1 MKVRNIFIG
10 CLSLLMAFT
19 ACNEEIIIE
28 NEGIETA
35 SFSLSFLANT
45 TAGNIT
51 TKAAGQI
58 ATQDELYVGDC
69 FLAIYSGESNGW
81 DRLISWQTYTVN
93 QSGQFAIDIP
103 SLPINTPL
111 KIVAVA
117 NPPVLDGGA
126 SWETTGAYS
135 SIHAFSTTYGTLD
148 GTLSGGSL
156 YYTFNPKSL
165 VKVGEGTIQ
174 FDAKGV
180 ITRQEGAIKDGV
192 FHLTQLA
199 ARVDLDLTV
208 ENPETKPETSETI
221 YDFGGKTPNEI
232 VKAFGTNI
240 NKLQDER
247 NPGYIYDNNGTLAF
261 SENKVDNYVATVY
274 NCKNHVTTY
283 NGQTINPN
291 STKIAHLTGASKK
304 VVTTTPNVKVLSI
317 ESIVINNVE
326 TRSLLMMR
334 NEDLTDLKNHT
345 ISISPS
351 SPTSRLQLTFYT
363 YEKSL
368 YTVDISKALNVSIKG
383 KLATGSRV
391 VTQKYNLEVVHAI
404 ALDAQGAPTSWGK
417 FDKFELLPFNEKVEG
432 DPTENIEDI
441 ETTQQELTYNLSI
454 NPVKSND
461 CATNG
466 FVRGNQYVVTG
477 TLSTSRLPANG
488 MLDVNI
494 APATPYSP
502 EIKFTFD

>member
-45 TAGNIT
+45 TAGNIA
-51 TKAAGQI
+51 TKAGEQI
-58 ATQDELYVGDC
+58 ATEDELYVGDC
-69 FLAIYSGESNGW
+69 FIAIYSGESSGW
-81 DRLISWQTYTVN
+81 DRLISWHTYTVN
-93 QSGQFAIDIP
+93 QSKEFAIDIP

-117 NPPVLDGGA
+117 NPPALDGGIKWEKA
-126 SWETTGAYS
+126 SYS
-135 SIHAFSTTYGTLD
+135 SIRSFSTTYGTLG
-148 GTLSGGSL
+148 GTLSDGSK

-165 VKVGEGTIQ
+165 VKVGEGIIQ
-174 FDAKGV
+174 FNADGS

-208 ENPETKPETSETI
+208 ESPETKPEAPETI
-221 YDFGGKTPNEI
+221 YDFGGTTPETV
-232 VKAFGTNI
+232 VKALSTQI
-240 NKLQDER
+240 NSLQDKDF
-247 NPGYIYDNNGTLAF
+247 PGYIYSDGTFVKDNPSAA
-261 SENKVDNYVATVY
+261 YIATVY
-274 NCKNHVTTY
+274 NCKDHVFEY
-283 NGQTINPN
+283 NGQKINPN
-291 STKIAHLTGASKK
+291 SDKIAHLTGASKK
-304 VVTTTPNVKVLSI
+304 VVTRTPNVRVLSI
-317 ESIVINNVE
+317 KSIVIDNVE
-326 TRSLLMMR
+326 TQSQLMMR
-334 NEDLTDLKNHT
+334 NEELTALRGNT
-345 ISISPS
+345 ISS
-351 SPTSRLQLTFYT
+351 SNPTSRLRLTFYT
-363 YEKSL
+363 YEKSFYPNDL
-368 YTVDISKALNVSIKG
+368 SKVLKVSIVG
-383 KLATGSRV
+383 NLAIGSQEL
-391 VTQKYNLEVVHAI
+391 TEEYSLEGVHCI
-404 ALDAQGAPTSWGK
+404 ALDQTGNPTSWGK
-417 FDKFELLPFNEKVEG
+417 LKKFVLLPIGETGGKLIEQITIKEQ
-432 DPTENIEDI
+432 TE
-441 ETTQQELTYNLSI
+441 QELTYNISI
-454 NPVKSND
+454 NPVRTVD

>member
-51 TKAAGQI
+51 TKAGEQI
-58 ATQDELYVGDC
+58 ATEDELYVGDC
-69 FLAIYSGESNGW
+69 FIAIYSGESSGW
-81 DRLISWQTYTVN
+81 DRLISWHTYTVN
-93 QSGQFAIDIP
+93 QSKEFAIDIP

-117 NPPVLDGGA
+117 NPPALDGGIK
-126 SWETTGAYS
+126 WENETSYS
-135 SIHAFSTTYGTLD
+135 SICSFSTTYGTLGGPLSD
-148 GTLSGGSL
+148 GSE

-165 VKVGEGTIQ
+165 IKEGEGIIQ
-174 FDAKGV
+174 FKADGSIV
-180 ITRQEGAIKDGV
+180 SQEGAIKDGV

-208 ENPETKPETSETI
+208 ESPETKPEAPETI
-221 YDFGGKTPNEI
+221 YDFGGTTPETV
-232 VKAFGTNI
+232 VKALSTQI
-240 NKLQDER
+240 NSLQDKDS
-247 NPGYIYDNNGTLAF
+247 PGYIYSDGTFVKDNPSAG
-261 SENKVDNYVATVY
+261 YIVY
-274 NCKNHVTTY
+274 NCKDHVFEY
-283 NGQTINPN
+283 NGQKINPN
-291 STKIAHLTGASKK
+291 SDKIAHLTGASKK
-304 VVTTTPNVKVLSI
+304 VVTRTPNVRVLSI
-317 ESIVINNVE
+317 KSIVIDNVE
-326 TRSLLMMR
+326 TRSQLMMR
-334 NEDLTDLKNHT
+334 NEELTALRGNT
-345 ISISPS
+345 ISS
-351 SPTSRLQLTFYT
+351 SNPTSRLRLTFYT
-363 YEKSL
+363 YEKSFYPNDL
-368 YTVDISKALNVSIKG
+368 SKVLKVSIVG
-383 KLATGSRV
+383 NLAIGSQEL
-391 VTQKYNLEVVHAI
+391 TEEYSLEGVHCI
-404 ALDAQGAPTSWGK
+404 ALDQTGNPTSWGK
-417 FDKFELLPFNEKVEG
+417 LKKFVLLPIGETEG
-432 DPTENIEDI
+432 KLIEQITIKEQTE
-441 ETTQQELTYNLSI
+441 QELTYNLSI
-454 NPVKSND
+454 NPVRTVD